1 MTQKKTE
8 SGRSM
13 VEMLG
18 VLAVIGVLSVGG
30 ISGYKMAMK
39 KNVENDYLNFLQ
51 YLKLMVDTE
60 FQNEENTF
68 TPTIDL
74 ATKDAIRERNEILC
88 TYLPSNYC
96 QEYINPKTGGS
107 DTSYFMSDHFYWQI
121 AQYISS
127 FSASTAARPKG
138 SEFITINS
146 GYKNHHPDLEKDVDL
161 CKNLVNAIANTF
173 GEQFGGFNSGSVG
186 ITKDAMLT
194 RCEEGVG
201 MQPFSIIISVP
212 AE

>member
-60 FQNEENTF
+60 FQNEENAF
-68 TPTIDL
+68 TPTAD
-74 ATKDAIRERNEILC
+74 ATGKEAIRERNEILC
-88 TYLPSNYC
+88 TYLPGNYC
-96 QEYINPKTGGS
+96 QEYINPKTGSS

-121 AQYISS
+121 AQYYLD
-127 FSASTAARPKG
+127 FAVSTPARPKG
-138 SEFITINS
+138 SEFITIHS
-146 GYKNHHPDLEKDVDL
+146 SYKNHHPDLEKDVDL

-173 GEQFGGFNSGSVG
+173 GEQFGGFNCDSVG
-186 ITKDAMLT
+186 ITKESMLT
-194 RCEEGVG
+194 KCEEGKG
-201 MQPFSIIISVP
+201 LNPFAIIISVP